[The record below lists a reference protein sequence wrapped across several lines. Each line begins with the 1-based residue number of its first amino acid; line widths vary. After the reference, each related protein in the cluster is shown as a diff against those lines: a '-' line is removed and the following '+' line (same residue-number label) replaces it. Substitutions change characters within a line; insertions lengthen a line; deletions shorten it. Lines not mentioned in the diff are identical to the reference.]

1 MRRPAWRRTAL
12 AGTAVLVLLL
22 VPLPLPKDSRMGHAA
37 AGAVHVL
44 LFAGLAR
51 AAGSVWPERISRG
64 FLWLGLALLAAVVET
79 IQPLVGRSAGWADWL
94 YGAGGAACLCGGWPL
109 RPGTRRR
116 WVALG
121 ALALFPPVWEA
132 AMWHQE
138 IRAFPVLAQSGAW
151 WARRSWTLNGVDLS
165 VDSHRRFKVAG
176 RAAPDD
182 GAPSPYPGV
191 FRRGVHRDWRGV
203 ESLRTAV
210 FWPKTEPA
218 VFAVRVDDRPGN
230 PPYAERFQ
238 KELLITQGW
247 NVVEI
252 PAAEFGRSA
261 GGRPLNLEN
270 VCQWGVFLVSNV
282 PLDYFLLEPVHLVP
296 ARNAP

>member
-1 MRRPAWRRTAL
+1 
-12 AGTAVLVLLL
+12 
-22 VPLPLPKDSRMGHAA
+22 MGHAA

-151 WARRSWTLNGVDLS
+151 WARRSWMASTCLLI
-165 VDSHRRFKVAG
+165 
-176 RAAPDD
+176 
-182 GAPSPYPGV
+182 
-191 FRRGVHRDWRGV
+191 
-203 ESLRTAV
+203 RTAGSR
-210 FWPKTEPA
+210 WRDGRRRMTAPRRRTRECSAAGSIAIGAALNPCAPRCSGPKPN
-218 VFAVRVDDRPGN
+218 RPFL
-230 PPYAERFQ
+230 RFGWTIVP
-238 KELLITQGW
+238 EIRLTQ
-247 NVVEI
+247 NDSR
-252 PAAEFGRSA
+252 RS
-261 GGRPLNLEN
+261 
-270 VCQWGVFLVSNV
+270 C
-282 PLDYFLLEPVHLVP
+282 
-296 ARNAP
+296 